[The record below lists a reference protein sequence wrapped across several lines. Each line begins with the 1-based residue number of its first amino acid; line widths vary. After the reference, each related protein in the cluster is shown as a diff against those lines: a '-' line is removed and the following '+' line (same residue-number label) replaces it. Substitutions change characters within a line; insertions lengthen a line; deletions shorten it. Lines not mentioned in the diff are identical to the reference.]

1 MFFKLNNKKIPQFKK
16 RAKNSERYFNR
27 EDDTYVK

>member
-1 MFFKLNNKKIPQFKK
+1 MFFKLNNKKIAQFKK
-16 RAKNSERYFNR
+16 RAKNLERYFNR